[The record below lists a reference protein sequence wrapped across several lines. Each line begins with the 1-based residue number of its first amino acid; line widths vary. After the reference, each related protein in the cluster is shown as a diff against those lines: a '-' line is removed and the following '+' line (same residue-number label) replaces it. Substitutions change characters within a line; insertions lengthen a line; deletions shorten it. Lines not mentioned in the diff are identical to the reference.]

1 VPDEV
6 FKVVEIFR
14 EADEI
19 KAIRALMSSV
29 EARAIEKGVV
39 PAAGFEPATFGS
51 GDQRSNPLSY
61 AGNAKNSDNG

>member
-1 VPDEV
+1 
-6 FKVVEIFR
+6 
-14 EADEI
+14 
-19 KAIRALMSSV
+19 MSSV